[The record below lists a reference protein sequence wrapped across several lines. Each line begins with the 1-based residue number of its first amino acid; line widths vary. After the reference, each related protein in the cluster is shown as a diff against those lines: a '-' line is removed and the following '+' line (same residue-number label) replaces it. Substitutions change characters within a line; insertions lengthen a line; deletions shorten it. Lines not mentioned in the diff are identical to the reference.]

1 MRGIRQ
7 QAGHLTFQKFN
18 DGDDVGRPLVVR
30 DVGPIQG
37 VEWHGS
43 DSAARDAA
51 QKPDGTKYDGRL
63 FFRRAFPAGGV
74 QRRSQSLP
82 VVSSSRRL
90 VASSAVMQVVTL
102 CQNRSVVPYAELQ
115 AATGTA
121 SVKELEHLIIHHCIY
136 SGLLAAKLD
145 QRTQQLRVFKSAP
158 RKVSPEKLD
167 RMISSLSSWLDR
179 ARDVSR
185 FLDGVGR
192 DLDEEAE
199 KAAAAGRAKALA
211 LLAAKKD
218 RELTMLMK
226 GKQSGAEGDVDLD
239 GEGVPMK
246 TDMMASTKKSK
257 RQKKRQMDVRG
268 DAHPDTT
275 EQEADD

>member
-1 MRGIRQ
+1 MVTTSDDLLSYGTWAQYKESNGTDLTAQ
-7 QAGHLTFQKFN
+7 QETQLKSLTVRN
-18 DGDDVGRPLVVR
+18 TTVV
-30 DVGPIQG
+30 
-37 VEWHGS
+37 
-43 DSAARDAA
+43 
-51 QKPDGTKYDGRL
+51 
-63 FFRRAFPAGGV
+63 FFFAEPSLPGACSV
-74 QRRSQSLP
+74 APSRSQSLP
-82 VVSSSRRL
+82 VAPSRSQSSHRL

-158 RKVSPEKLD
+158 RKVSPVKLD

>member
-1 MRGIRQ
+1 MMVTTSDDLLSYGTWAQYKESNGTDLTAQ
-7 QAGHLTFQKFN
+7 QETQLKSLTVRN
-18 DGDDVGRPLVVR
+18 TTVV
-30 DVGPIQG
+30 
-37 VEWHGS
+37 
-43 DSAARDAA
+43 
-51 QKPDGTKYDGRL
+51 
-63 FFRRAFPAGGV
+63 FFFGEPSLPGACSVAPS
-74 QRRSQSLP
+74 RSQSLP
-82 VVSSSRRL
+82 VAPSRL
-90 VASSAVMQVVTL
+90 IASSAVMQVVTL

-158 RKVSPEKLD
+158 RKVSPVKLD

>member
-1 MRGIRQ
+1 MMVTTSDDLLSYGTWAQYKESNGTDLTAQ
-7 QAGHLTFQKFN
+7 QETQLKSLTVRN
-18 DGDDVGRPLVVR
+18 TTVV
-30 DVGPIQG
+30 
-37 VEWHGS
+37 
-43 DSAARDAA
+43 
-51 QKPDGTKYDGRL
+51 
-63 FFRRAFPAGGV
+63 FFFAEPSLPGACSV
-74 QRRSQSLP
+74 APSRSQSLP
-82 VVSSSRRL
+82 VAPSRSQSLPVAPSRL
-90 VASSAVMQVVTL
+90 IASSAVMQVVTL

-158 RKVSPEKLD
+158 RKVSPVKLD